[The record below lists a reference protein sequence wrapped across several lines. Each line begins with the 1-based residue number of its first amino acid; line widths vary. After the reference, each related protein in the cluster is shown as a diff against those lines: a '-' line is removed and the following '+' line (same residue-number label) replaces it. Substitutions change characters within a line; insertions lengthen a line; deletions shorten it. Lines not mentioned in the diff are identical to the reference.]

1 MKSDQHAA
9 STTVRPSALLRRAVA
24 LATLAALT
32 LAAPALAQEPMVIT
46 NPDGTTTVSPSSTSG
61 TGDQVAAD
69 PSQADLVSLDFGPD
83 TSIYDLILYFAPIRR
98 MNFVINDVKALQ
110 GEKVTIISNQQV
122 PGSAAW
128 EAFLSALEVSG
139 FSLSIV
145 GNTAKVIKS
154 SEAGQKPIG
163 IGVGRPSQS
172 DGYVTQL
179 IQLEN
184 TRVDD
189 MAKVIQTMAPGDA
202 KIVAYP
208 PTNTLIITDTAANIR
223 KLYQIMNELD
233 VAAPR
238 STMEIYELVHAS
250 SSEVMS
256 IIEQLYGTEESSEP
270 EPSRRTSSS
279 SRRSSS
285 RTSSRSRRSPSTTE
299 SVSAGAESKYI
310 SKVLDDERTNSLI
323 VLANQDGH
331 KAVRDLIAK
340 LDVDTDPSSG
350 SQIHVVALENAKAEE
365 VATIMSQLSQEGGAG
380 QEPRSAAAARR
391 AAQRAASQG
400 RTLPGLEHAAGDDEE
415 GRGAIAAFDSG
426 MRIAAD
432 ENTNSLVIIANN
444 DDFKVVNSVIEML
457 DIERKSVFV
466 DAVIMELSSE
476 DAANVGLAYHLPQA
490 PSDNAAGFIGTQL
503 GASSL
508 GLTTDALTGLAFGVF
523 GEGITVPSIDP
534 TTGSPIDLTVPAF
547 GIALNAL
554 KSSGTTNIISNPNL
568 TTLDNEEAQ
577 IIVGRKIPFPTT
589 SGLNNLGQ
597 PVVSF
602 QREDVAITLK
612 VTPRINSSNFVTLE
626 LEVQVQEV
634 EESAQS
640 AAVTAAGGG
649 FITSERELTTVALVR
664 DNQTMVIGGLVGST
678 DGVSESKVPILGDIP
693 LIGALFR
700 SKNETNRKTNLMIF
714 LTPHILDDP
723 EDMVEIQRVKEAQ
736 RQEFLR
742 RFYGRSRDEFYKEL
756 RNLLRYSMNFVDE
769 PTMYRGPTEIT
780 QDLQLSDETRAAI
793 QAAIDDARGV
803 DPGRGAG
810 SLPEEQP
817 DLIIDDRSNTPAP
830 APAPAPAPGGGE

>member
-1 MKSDQHAA
+1 M
-9 STTVRPSALLRRAVA
+9 VRPGTLLRRVVA
-24 LATLAALT
+24 LATLATLT
-32 LAAPALAQEPMVIT
+32 LAAPALAQEPTVTT
-46 NPDGTTTVSPSSTSG
+46 NPDGTTTVSPGTSSG

-69 PSQADLVSLDFGPD
+69 PSRADLVSLDFGPD
-83 TSIYDLILYFAPIRR
+83 TSIYDLILYFAPIRK

-139 FSLSIV
+139 YSLSIV
-145 GNTAKVIKS
+145 GKTAKVVKS

-163 IGVGRPSQS
+163 IGVGKPSQS

-189 MAKVIQTMAPGDA
+189 MSKVIQTMAPGDA

-250 SSEVMS
+250 SSDVMS

-270 EPSRRTSSS
+270 EPSSRSSRRTSS
-279 SRRSSS
+279 RSSS
-285 RTSSRSRRSPSTTE
+285 RTSSRSRRSTSTTTE
-299 SVSAGAESKYI
+299 SVSAGAEAKYI

-340 LDVDTDPSSG
+340 IDVDTDPTSG

-365 VATIMSQLSQEGGAG
+365 IATIMSQLSQEGGSS
-380 QEPRSAAAARR
+380 QEPRGAAAARR
-391 AAQRAASQG
+391 AAQRAAAQG
-400 RTLPGLEHAAGDDEE
+400 RNVPGLENAKGEDDE
-415 GRGAIAAFDSG
+415 GSGAIAAFDSG

-432 ENTNSLVIIANN
+432 ENTNSLVIIASN

-457 DIERKSVFV
+457 DVERKSVFV

-476 DAANVGLAYHLPQA
+476 DAASVGLAYHIPQS
-490 PSDNAAGFIGTQL
+490 PSDNAAGFIGSQL
-503 GASSL
+503 GATSL

-577 IIVGRKIPFPTT
+577 IVVGRKIPFPTT

-626 LEVQVQEV
+626 LEVEVQEV

-649 FITSERELTTVALVR
+649 FITSQRQLNTVALVR

-714 LTPHILDDP
+714 LTPHIIDDP

-793 QAAIDDARGV
+793 QAAIDDARGT
-803 DPGRGAG
+803 DPGQGAG
-810 SLPEEQP
+810 SLPDDQP
-817 DLIIDDRSNTPAP
+817 DLIIDDRSNLPAP
-830 APAPAPAPGGGE
+830 APAPTPAPEGEE